1 MTTEARIWPDV
12 AIPPGETLA
21 ETLKELELSQ
31 AELARRTGRPVQAIN
46 EIVRGTKE
54 ITSDTALQ
62 FEMVLGVPAH
72 FWSRLEADYKLNK
85 ARLAEEV
92 RLKKQEP
99 LLSKYPFPTTA
110 SHIPERVLQEPL
122 LSKYPFRNMASR
134 GWVDSVRDRV
144 ERVRELLR
152 FFGVASLYD
161 VETTLPAAFRK
172 CSKRHASPQAL
183 AAWLRQGEREAQNID
198 AQPFSESV
206 LRGNLPEVRTLTTQ
220 SPQVFEPRLKEL
232 LASSGVALVLVPH
245 LPKTYAHGAAR
256 WIRRGQTAL
265 VQMSIRYKWD
275 DIFWFS
281 LFHELGHVLLHDR
294 GQVFVEYD
302 GESAD
307 EREREADEFATEQ
320 LIPTEA
326 FTRFV
331 AGRTLS
337 QQAVLQFSREQ
348 GIAASIVV
356 GRLQHDGRVP
366 HSRFNRLRARL
377 GGLSRTQ

>member
-12 AIPPGETLA
+12 AIPPGETVA

-92 RLKKQEP
+92 RLKKQ
-99 LLSKYPFPTTA
+99 
-110 SHIPERVLQEPL
+110 VPL
-122 LSKYPFRNMASR
+122 LSKYPFRNMASC

-172 CSKRHASPQAL
+172 CSKRHASPEAL

-198 AQPFSESV
+198 AQPFSDSV
-206 LRGNLPEVRTLTTQ
+206 LRGHLPEVRTLTTQ

-366 HSRFNRLRARL
+366 HSRFNRLRARFGWAL
-377 GGLSRTQ
+377 